1 MTVTLSQLLLY
12 ASALLILFLTP
23 GPVWVALTARAMSGG
38 FHAAWPLALGVA
50 VGDAVWPLV
59 AIFGVSYL
67 VSLYADFLIVLRYLG
82 AAIFLVMGTMLIR
95 RPARTL
101 RADSRLTAPGLWAG
115 FLAGVMVIIGNPKA
129 ILFYLG
135 VLPGFFDFGGLNR
148 FDVVA
153 ICVTSLAVPM
163 LGNILFALFVDRVR
177 TLLTTPGAV
186 RRMNLGAGVAL
197 LLVGLVIA
205 LA

>member
-1 MTVTLSQLLLY
+1 MTVTLTQLLLY

-23 GPVWVALTARAMSGG
+23 GPVWVALIARSISGG

-50 VGDAVWPLV
+50 VGDAMWPLV

-67 VSLYADFLIVLRYLG
+67 VALYADFLIILRYFG
-82 AAIFLVMGTMLIR
+82 ALIFLFMGTMLIWK
-95 RPARTL
+95 PVRTL

-115 FLAGVMVIIGNPKA
+115 FLAGLMVIIGNPKA

-148 FDVVA
+148 FDIVA
-153 ICVTSLAVPM
+153 ICVTSLAVPL
-163 LGNILFALFVDRVR
+163 LGNVIFAFFVDKVR
-177 TLLTTPGAV
+177 ALLTTPGAI
-186 RRMNLGAGVAL
+186 RKMNVGAGIAL
-197 LLVGLVIA
+197 VLVGLVIA
-205 LA
+205 LS

>member
-1 MTVTLSQLLLY
+1 MTVTLTQLLLY

-23 GPVWVALTARAMSGG
+23 GPVWVALIARSISGG

-50 VGDAVWPLV
+50 VGDAMWPLV

-67 VSLYADFLIVLRYLG
+67 VALYADFLIILRYFG
-82 AAIFLVMGTMLIR
+82 ALIFLFMGTMLIWK
-95 RPARTL
+95 PVRTL

-115 FLAGVMVIIGNPKA
+115 FLAGLMVIIGNPKA

-148 FDVVA
+148 FDIVA
-153 ICVTSLAVPM
+153 ICVTSLAVPL
-163 LGNILFALFVDRVR
+163 LGNVIFAFFVDKVR
-177 TLLTTPGAV
+177 ALLTTPGAI
-186 RRMNLGAGVAL
+186 RKMNVGAGIAL
-197 LLVGLVIA
+197 ILVGLVIA
-205 LA
+205 LS